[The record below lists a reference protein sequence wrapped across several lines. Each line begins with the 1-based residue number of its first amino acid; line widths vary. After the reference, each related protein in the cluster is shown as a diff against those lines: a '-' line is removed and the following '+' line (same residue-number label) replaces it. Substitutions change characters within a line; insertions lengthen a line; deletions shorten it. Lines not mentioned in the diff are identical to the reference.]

1 MGLCL
6 RRLRLQYPLQ
16 GWQVSTGI
24 SGSFQPESVATFD
37 WNRWQVS
44 TGISGNLRAEY
55 AHFSRCVPLGTPHPR
70 VALADASVFSCA
82 WCRLPCAAP
91 VTHQDQ
97 GLVTSRSG
105 ARRRPLAS
113 SMPQKTLGSLSCPIV
128 YSVQITWLPRGSTF
142 ARAHGRGVAPL
153 GHAVAGHLYGLRPGL
168 IRTDG
173 YSPTFPPASSL
184 NPTASQTSAKGFS
197 RLKGH
202 EVAHHVIAGP

>member
-1 MGLCL
+1 MLDGYPKLVAIDEEPDHEIVH
-6 RRLRLQYPLQ
+6 RRLGKAPIRRLLSRGNTSPFPQLLAFFPLCSARHTPPPR
-16 GWQVSTGI
+16 GSRRRIRVFMRVVSAPMRRTSHP
-24 SGSFQPESVATFD
+24 SGSRPFD
-37 WNRWQVS
+37 VS
-44 TGISGNLRAEY
+44 LLRQTSAPGI
-55 AHFSRCVPLGTPHPR
+55 F
-70 VALADASVFSCA
+70 
-82 WCRLPCAAP
+82 
-91 VTHQDQ
+91 
-97 GLVTSRSG
+97 
-105 ARRRPLAS
+105 
-113 SMPQKTLGSLSCPIV
+113 MPQKTLGSLSCPIV

-184 NPTASQTSAKGFS
+184 NPTASQTSAKGFR